1 MAYTK
6 EDAKEAIEILLKR
19 MDFYVDNLEG
29 HKIKEKL
36 DAIVDAIDSLS

>member
-6 EDAKEAIEILLKR
+6 EDAKAAINILLKQ

-29 HKIKEKL
+29 HQVEEKL
-36 DAIVDAIDSLS
+36 DAIVDSIDTLS